1 MRAEMPKVVFL
12 DQGLRGELPEGTTAL
27 EAAHL
32 LGVKISSICG
42 GAGTCS
48 TCRVE
53 CAVNPQNLSPIEP
66 NEIAFELGEGVRL
79 GCQAKIA
86 GDVGLRVVKI
96 PRAVLS

>member
-1 MRAEMPKVVFL
+1 MPKVVFL
-12 DQGLRGELPEGTTAL
+12 DQGLRGEVPEGTTPL
-27 EAAHL
+27 EAAHR

-53 CAVNPQNLSPIEP
+53 CAVNPANLTPIEP
-66 NEIAFELGEGVRL
+66 LEEAYEMGPGVRL
-79 GCQAKIA
+79 GCQARIL

-96 PRAVLS
+96 PKAVLD